1 MNNYALNWRD
11 QLVIGRR
18 KNYERPI
25 NSWEDTKAIMR
36 KRFISIY
43 YYMELHQKLQRL
55 NQGSKMV
62 DDYCKKMEVVMI
74 RANVEEKR
82 ETIMA

>member
-1 MNNYALNWRD
+1 MKG
-11 QLVIGRR
+11 QLIVGKTRR
-18 KNYERPI
+18 LSCERG
-25 NSWEDTKAIMR
+25 SSL
-36 KRFISIY
+36 SITIWSCI
-43 YYMELHQKLQRL
+43 KIQRL